1 MLLTWRI
8 FWQEFK
14 GYVFKIM
21 GVVTNKG
28 FPMKQCVL
36 TTRRVHHLLHNGIF
50 FYFITIIFF
59 IVLVLVSVEQPEF
72 RLYMENEVKILSPLN
87 RYSLFPWLW

>member
-50 FYFITIIFF
+50 FYFFILLLLFF
-59 IVLVLVSVEQPEF
+59 YRTGSSF
-72 RLYMENEVKILSPLN
+72 SRAT
-87 RYSLFPWLW
+87 